1 MEEQINP
8 IEFHKASIDQ
18 LKEQD
23 KIKEEEYISQY
34 RSLEAIY
41 NEKQIMYTNELKTE
55 QEKYLEV
62 TKENYDINIKIQQ
75 VEHENS
81 LLNDQISILKNDND
95 QITQLS

>member
-1 MEEQINP
+1 MEEQINQ

>member
-1 MEEQINP
+1 
-8 IEFHKASIDQ
+8 
-18 LKEQD
+18 
-23 KIKEEEYISQY
+23 
-34 RSLEAIY
+34 
-41 NEKQIMYTNELKTE
+41 MYTNELKTE